1 MAMNPLNPEKPG
13 TGRQDRTFTLP
24 YGQKE
29 ISVSLRGGRLV
40 GVFSPHAAE
49 PCENPGEEIRRALAE
64 PVGMASLDK
73 AARGCRKILI
83 ITDDIT
89 RMTPVKIIIPE
100 ILDKLRQAGI
110 TDQQVSI
117 LIGLGT
123 HRPMTEIEISRQFGR
138 EIVDRV
144 AIFNHPWQDRG
155 QLADLGKTTNGTPIS
170 VCRMALE
177 ADFIIGVGSI
187 VPHHIPG
194 FSGGAKI
201 VQPGITGPE
210 TTGATHL
217 LSVRAKHSWL
227 GVLENPVR
235 AEMEEVA
242 ERVGLS
248 ALFNC
253 VLDSAGRVI
262 KAFYG
267 DFRAAFRAGASI
279 SRQVYGVQV
288 PGPCDIVV
296 AGSYPCDI
304 EFWQAHKTL
313 YPAQKVVR
321 PGGRIIVV
329 TPCTEGVAVTH
340 QEILEYA
347 ALASGRI
354 LSMVENGR
362 ISDTVSGALALAWAK
377 VREHAPVS
385 LVSGGITG
393 EEARAL
399 GFTPY
404 PSVEEAIAEAL
415 GDLGNNATVTVLTQA
430 PDMLPV
436 MGRG

>member
-1 MAMNPLNPEKPG
+1 MKKVMNPLSDKPG
-13 TGRQDRTFTLP
+13 KTKRTFTLP

-29 ISVSLRGGRLV
+29 ISVSLGRGCLL

-49 PCENPGEEIRRALAE
+49 PCDNPGEEVKRALSD
-64 PVGMASLDK
+64 PLGMPSLHK
-73 AARGCRKILI
+73 AVKGSLKVLI

-89 RMTPVKIIIPE
+89 RMTPLKLIIPE
-100 ILDKLRQAGI
+100 ILGRLNQAGI
-110 TDQQVSI
+110 TDDQVSI

-123 HRPMTEIEISRQFGR
+123 HRPMTEDEIFQQFGGDTVGR
-138 EIVDRV
+138 I
-144 AIFNHPWQDRG
+144 AIFNHPWQERD
-155 QLADLGKTTNGTPIS
+155 QLADLGKTSNGTPIS
-170 VCRMALE
+170 VCRLALE

-201 VQPGITGPE
+201 VQPGITGAE

-217 LSVRAKHSWL
+217 LSVRAEQSWL
-227 GVLENPVR
+227 GVPENPVR

-253 VLDSAGRVI
+253 VLDVAGNLV

-267 DFRAAFRAGASI
+267 DFRAAFRSGVAV
-279 SRQVYGVQV
+279 SRQVYGVRV
-288 PGPCDIVV
+288 PGPCDIAV

-340 QEILEYA
+340 QEILDYA
-347 ALASGRI
+347 ALPSVKI
-354 LSMVENGR
+354 LSMIESGEVK
-362 ISDTVSGALALAWAK
+362 DKVSGALALAWARA
-377 VREHAPVS
+377 REHAPVS
-385 LVSGGITG
+385 LVSGGISN

-399 GFTPY
+399 GFTPF
-404 PSVEEAIAEAL
+404 PSVEDAIAEAM
-415 GDLGNNATVTVLTQA
+415 GDLGDNATMSVLTKA
-430 PDMLPV
+430 PDMLPLP
-436 MGRG
+436 G